1 VLKMMVTIEWDGALT
16 DRTIPIQPLIDQVF
30 GSQGGFNASIV
41 RLLPLSGG
49 ESGAAVLRAIVKSP
63 HSRVPY
69 VLKCGPEAMIVRER
83 AAYDRWSNVTT
94 LWNGA
99 PPHVPPEDCL
109 VEQGGV
115 NWSAILYRL
124 AGNTG
129 AAEDLVSLEDSV
141 AEFTSGEQRP
151 DEWPHWVSVF
161 RTLAKTLESAYET
174 AGPNMPAAGLLAVP
188 VRELRAILS
197 SVTAVSAAAAEEG
210 TARWSELFDA
220 LSQWE
225 DYVDNLHRDIRTTV
239 CHGDLRGAN
248 VLLNGDTHHPFLIDF
263 GGVGISSPIM
273 DLARLEVDL
282 LVRAGGLDDAQL
294 PRVHEMLFDDYR
306 DESWRNSPIRILR
319 VVHDLRQAFERV
331 THQGVDVGR
340 MRDEIR
346 LFHACRVATAAK
358 MLRWSDKVATKP
370 SVRRHLL
377 WLVLEGIR
385 RVAGNTGRA
394 DDVLGMR
401 PMPSSPGPI
410 LRQARQV
417 GLTALHHAD
426 DWDSRNQAKTRLLES
441 TGDIWLM
448 AHSGWS
454 FLAPE
459 GALFT
464 AMQQR
469 VEQARLG
476 ARGRTRVLLLSPY
489 NEESIV
495 RALQQAPEARDLEG
509 LRETRTFTRF
519 SRCVTDFRTMFRQD
533 EDDPAIELRICPFT
547 ISCSILVGADEMF
560 YEPYNVGL
568 ASLRDRI
575 LQTFPEFQ
583 FNGVGGAKYVA
594 AVTEQLSW
602 FWDRSMDEA
611 AFRAAEPTLREQASR
626 LVDNLIGSQGER
638 A

>member
-1 VLKMMVTIEWDGALT
+1 MMVTIEWDGALA

-30 GSQGGFNASIV
+30 GSQEGFNASIV

-69 VLKCGPEAMIVRER
+69 VLKCGHEALIVRER
-83 AAYDRWSNVTT
+83 AAFDQWSNVTT

-99 PPHVPPEDCL
+99 PPHVPPENYL
-109 VEQGGV
+109 VDQAGV
-115 NWSAILYRL
+115 TWSAILYRL

-141 AEFTSGEQRP
+141 AEFTAGEQNP
-151 DEWPHWVSVF
+151 DEWPPWASVF
-161 RTLAKTLESAYET
+161 RTLAKSLESAYET
-174 AGPNMPAAGLLAVP
+174 PGPNMPAAQLLAVP

-197 SVTAVSAAAAEEG
+197 SVTAVSSPGAEEG
-210 TARWSELFDA
+210 TARWSELSDA
-220 LSQWE
+220 LAQWE

-273 DLARLEVDL
+273 DLARLEIDL
-282 LVRAGGLDDAQL
+282 LVRAGGLDETQL
-294 PRVHEMLFDDYR
+294 PKVHEMLFDEYSDQA
-306 DESWRNSPIRILR
+306 WRTSPIKIVQVIYHLR
-319 VVHDLRQAFERV
+319 KAFERV
-331 THQGVDVGR
+331 TYQGVDVGR
-340 MRDEIR
+340 LRDEIR

-358 MLRWSDKVATKP
+358 MLRWSDKVATAP

-385 RVAGNTGRA
+385 RVVGNTGRT
-394 DDVLGMR
+394 DDVRGMR
-401 PMPSSPGPI
+401 LMPRSPGPI
-410 LRQARQV
+410 VRQARHV

-426 DWDSRNQAKTRLLES
+426 DWASRNQAKTKLLES
-441 TGDIWLM
+441 TGDVWLM

-459 GALFT
+459 GALFSV
-464 AMQQR
+464 MQQR

-489 NEESIV
+489 NEESIS
-495 RALQQAPEARDLEG
+495 RALQQAPEARDLEE

-519 SRCVTDFRTMFRQD
+519 SRCVTDFRTMFWREED
-533 EDDPAIELRICPFT
+533 EPAIELRICPFT
-547 ISCSILVGADEMF
+547 ISCSILVGEDEMF

-583 FNGVGGAKYVA
+583 FNGAGGARYVA

-602 FWDRSMDEA
+602 FWARSMDEA
-611 AFRAAEPTLREQASR
+611 AFRAAEPALREQASR
-626 LVDNLIGSQGER
+626 QVDFLVGSIGER
-638 A
+638 G